1 MGVMSRKQKLV
12 LPYASNKDN
21 NQPAHSP
28 FLASIFKSIQLLML
42 CTARTVWSDAV
53 IRPACLNVLPRWWPN
68 KYKSRMIYW
77 QTAYASVVLMEVTGV
92 IRGLPTDDDKWNPY
106 DSVVLT
112 KDTGVKQ
119 EFADRWWPMKSW
131 KKKTEHTVLTITKC
145 FLKTDK
151 NWFEY
156 WTLNKILVYRPPLSG
171 RAIFLPVV
179 QYFRVMQY
187 NFIQYKWCKFDYIC
201 YYYKF

>member
-1 MGVMSRKQKLV
+1 MVTDEKL
-12 LPYASNKDN
+12 
-21 NQPAHSP
+21 
-28 FLASIFKSIQLLML
+28 
-42 CTARTVWSDAV
+42 
-53 IRPACLNVLPRWWPN
+53 
-68 KYKSRMIYW
+68 
-77 QTAYASVVLMEVTGV
+77 E
-92 IRGLPTDDDKWNPY
+92 
-106 DSVVLT
+106 
-112 KDTGVKQ
+112 
-119 EFADRWWPMKSW
+119 
-131 KKKTEHTVLTITKC
+131 KKTEQTVLTITKC

-187 NFIQYKWCKFDYIC
+187 NFIQYKLCKFDYIC